1 MEVIKWDGNWT
12 SCRAV
17 LVWNHTCDFNRTRA
31 EITRMISDQ
40 IALHS
45 VELPLLTHIRAF
57 PTASQI
63 PRHAKAYKFK
73 RPLSQNE
80 EPFGTKTLFK

>member
-1 MEVIKWDGNWT
+1 MFRQQN
-12 SCRAV
+12 
-17 LVWNHTCDFNRTRA
+17 
-31 EITRMISDQ
+31 
-40 IALHS
+40 
-45 VELPLLTHIRAF
+45 LPKLAMFLTHIGAF